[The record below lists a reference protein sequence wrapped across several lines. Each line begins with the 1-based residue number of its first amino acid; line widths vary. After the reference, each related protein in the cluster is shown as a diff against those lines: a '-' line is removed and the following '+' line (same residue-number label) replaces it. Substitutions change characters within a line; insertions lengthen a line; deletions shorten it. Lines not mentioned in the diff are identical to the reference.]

1 MSVSGQ
7 EAGDQDGKASWAPRP
22 PKGPTGRPTMPA
34 PNPSGQEP
42 RIQAEVSMD
51 WVRGRDGALQRL
63 GGQFEGLLRFRWARS
78 WGDGLGGGGL
88 GKSWSALERC
98 VPGELRTSSGA
109 RRSPKVPHQNA
120 VRDPPP
126 CATSPALR
134 LEATQSAATRR
145 GQGLSDVGC
154 AVTSSPSTL
163 TRRHPASRPLY
174 VLQISHTHTHTNT
187 RAPLPNKHLPR
198 PQ

>member
-1 MSVSGQ
+1 MGKP
-7 EAGDQDGKASWAPRP
+7 AGPPAPRRAP
-22 PKGPTGRPTMPA
+22 QAGLRCRHLIPVARSHGSKRRSARTG
-34 PNPSGQEP
+34 S
-42 RIQAEVSMD
+42 EVAM
-51 WVRGRDGALQRL
+51 GRLQGL

-174 VLQISHTHTHTNT
+174 VLQISHTHTHT
-187 RAPLPNKHLPR
+187 PR
-198 PQ
+198 CQTPSPASVTL